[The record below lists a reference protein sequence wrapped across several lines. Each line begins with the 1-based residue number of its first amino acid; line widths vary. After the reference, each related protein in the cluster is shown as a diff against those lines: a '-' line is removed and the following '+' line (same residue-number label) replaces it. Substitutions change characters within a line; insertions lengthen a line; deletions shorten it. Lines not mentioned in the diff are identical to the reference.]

1 MRVGASGPLT
11 LLASHEI
18 HAAVQLAS
26 LEKNDILLISSV
38 LMASRF

>member
-11 LLASHEI
+11 LLASREI

-26 LEKNDILLISSV
+26 LEKMIFCLYQV
-38 LMASRF
+38 Y